1 MTGEKNRSHLGVV
14 LCKKAPVLV
23 PATTTIIF
31 TTYNHNHHFYNIQ
44 PQLSFLQHT
53 TTTTIFTT
61 YNHNYHFYN
70 IQPQLSFLQ
79 HTTTTTIFTTYNHN
93 HHFYNIQL
101 QPQPS
106 FSQPTITTII
116 LATFRFVAQLV
127 PCIYPNI
134 SVMVDWT
141 IQISYLA
148 VPWQAVQQQQHE
160 MLTAD
165 ASKLTS

>member
-1 MTGEKNRSHLGVV
+1 MSVDLQFELRSLRMDLQVYSFEFCEVYEWTSVGLRFDLPMVIWSEYQPSVTTKVRREGGEKMTGEKNRSHLGVV

-61 YNHNYHFYN
+61 YNHN
-70 IQPQLSFLQ
+70 
-79 HTTTTTIFTTYNHN
+79 

-116 LATFRFVAQLV
+116 LATFRFVA
-127 PCIYPNI
+127 
-134 SVMVDWT
+134 
-141 IQISYLA
+141 
-148 VPWQAVQQQQHE
+148 
-160 MLTAD
+160 
-165 ASKLTS
+165 